1 MGPAPCVLDRGL
13 APDAGRP
20 VEVQE
25 QVAPEPGRLLDR
37 EVAIDAEGLGHR
49 QQGELAVQVTPA
61 RLDDRHPRVG
71 EVRDGFS
78 EKIGFRYC
86 VGVED
91 RHELSARLL
100 EPGREGTGLEPGALA
115 TVEVG
120 DREPARAELA
130 RGLGDDRAG
139 VVGGV
144 VENLDLE
151 AVARVVE
158 GADSLE
164 QPARD
169 VALIVEG
176 KLHGHGWPLGWRIG
190 SHRFPDAPAVPP
202 VDRKQEIGVQAVE
215 KERDDRDE
223 VEDSDDDA
231 HIVLVAK
238 EAATG
243 RASARQPEWRRSA

>member
-1 MGPAPCVLDRGL
+1 MKAWYLVQSESGAR
-13 APDAGRP
+13 ATAGRSLSVVWIDP
-20 VEVQE
+20 LAQRRCCDLN
-25 QVAPEPGRLLDR
+25 PEIRTG
-37 EVAIDAEGLGHR
+37 
-49 QQGELAVQVTPA
+49 
-61 RLDDRHPRVG
+61 
-71 EVRDGFS
+71 S
-78 EKIGFRYC
+78 
-86 VGVED
+86 
-91 RHELSARLL
+91 SARLL
-100 EPGREGTGLEPGALA
+100 EPRREGTGLEPGAVA

-144 VENLDLE
+144 VEDLDLE

-169 VALIVEG
+169 VALVVEG
-176 KLHGHGWPLGWRIG
+176 KLHGHGRPLGRWIG

-202 VDRKQEIGVQAVE
+202 VDREQEIGVQAVE
-215 KERDDRDE
+215 KERDDRGE